1 MILVDSSVWI
11 EANRKPASD
20 IAAALQAL
28 LQDDEV
34 ALALPVRIEFLG
46 AAKKE
51 QRPKLRRLL
60 KALPLSVPTDA
71 TWDLVETWR
80 ARGHDAGYTFAISD
94 LLIAALTHELSGLVW
109 SLDKDFT
116 AMEKLGFVRC
126 Y

>member
-20 IAAALQAL
+20 LATTLQAL
-28 LQDDEV
+28 LQDAEV

-46 AAKKE
+46 AASKE

-60 KALPLSVPTDA
+60 NALPLAVPTDE

-80 ARGHDAGYTFAISD
+80 ARGHDAGYTFAIAD
-94 LLIAALTHELSGLVW
+94 LLIAALTYEVTGLVW
-109 SLDKDFT
+109 SLDRDFV